1 MKIESTF
8 PAMLNDIEDLDYEP
22 DGLDEDQLLQEDD
35 QAEPPEQEFH
45 SHKSFSCSND
55 RYFM

>member
-1 MKIESTF
+1 
-8 PAMLNDIEDLDYEP
+8 MLNDIEDLDYEP

-35 QAEPPEQEFH
+35 QDEPPKQEFH
-45 SHKSFSCSND
+45 SHKSFSCNND